1 MNSQELSNFLEK
13 IRYGRKITQE
23 EFVDGVV
30 SLRQYQR
37 YRKGECEIPYEKID
51 QFAFKLGIPTKK
63 LMHQFEE
70 EKNRQSQ
77 LINWFYNA
85 VVTRELEKIKHY
97 RSELQRIVIID
108 PEKNLYYQHALS
120 YDDLYNQKINEL
132 QFFERNIALVNYP
145 EILKRAYFTN
155 IEVLILSSL
164 LDFEQLSKKDLLLQ
178 RLADLFEN
186 SESIIGTG
194 DETIETLILMR
205 LAKSY
210 GIKHDFASVIHF
222 ADLAIERALDYKRFY
237 LLDHLYYYKAI
248 ACFRLKDIA
257 GFEEALFHCYNVL
270 HLANLPQKLKHY
282 ERLIEKDF
290 EIDFDVFVLN
300 YLKKKVK

>member
-23 EFVDGVV
+23 DFVDGIV

-51 QFAFKLGIPTKK
+51 EFAFKLGIPTKK
-63 LMHQFEE
+63 LMHLFEE
-70 EKNRQSQ
+70 EKNRQSL
-77 LINWFYNA
+77 LIDLFYNA
-85 VVTRELEKIKHY
+85 VVTREQDKIKRY
-97 RSELQRIVIID
+97 QDELKKEVIID
-108 PEKNLYYQHALS
+108 PEKKLYYQHALS
-120 YDDLYNQKINEL
+120 YEDLYKEKISKI

-145 EILKRAYFTN
+145 DLLKRAYFTN
-155 IEVLILSSL
+155 VEVLILSSL
-164 LDFEQLSKKDLLLQ
+164 LDFANLSKKDLLLQ
-178 RLADLFEN
+178 RLADLFAN
-186 SESIIGTG
+186 SDSIIGTG

-210 GIKHDFASVIHF
+210 GIKRDFASVIHF

-248 ACFRLKDIA
+248 ACFRLNDIA
-257 GFEEALFHCYNVL
+257 EFEEALFHCYNVL

-290 EIDFDVFVLN
+290 EIDFDVFILN
-300 YLKKKVK
+300 YLKKKLK